1 VYQNRL
7 AVRLKALGYELEYG
21 RNLAIEVKG
30 YTDEYRQVESPRRAE
45 IQVEQERIGQFGY
58 GASDNIALN
67 TRGGKLDLTTDQV
80 RALHREHAAAFGD
93 QPQRAVEAARIHERV
108 AYSAE
113 YRTELAEEAIQFAKH
128 RLSERTTVMEWHEI
142 HRDALRF
149 GRGYITL
156 SDVEQAF
163 ARAGDRGEFR
173 RVEHWRSSAPESRYT
188 TPDLE
193 EKEREILA
201 WMANGRGRAGAIAGR
216 ITRDAFREQFR
227 DHLNDGQKWLVWNL
241 IHSDDR
247 MVGVQGLAGT
257 GKTRAL
263 ATVQQF
269 AEKYGYEVR
278 GIAATSGA
286 VAELRAVGIRADT
299 LAGFALTKEKQLLP
313 RTYLLDEASLTDVH
327 QMSEFLTRLK
337 PADRVVVIG
346 DTRQHGS
353 LGAGRVF
360 TELQEAGIET
370 FHLKKIVRQR
380 EESYREVVEHLSR
393 GQIAEAIGK
402 LEDGGRIHAF
412 PDERVR
418 YQAIAAWYLRDPQHT
433 LVVSPDHRSGEA
445 ISEAIRE
452 ARREVG
458 QLVGESYRARTLDPR
473 SGMTREDLQFAG
485 SYRLGDVVVYAR
497 GLKLGIEKGDRA
509 SVLEVDR
516 DSNAIT
522 VMRESDGRTF
532 RYHPRRSGTTATL
545 YEPAYREFAAGDRV
559 QFTRALREDK
569 IANRTLGIIEQVE
582 PNGDVSIHLDDGRQ
596 WRGNLER
603 MPHLDYGYVMTS
615 YAAQGTTAER
625 VLVHLDT
632 DSPGISRMVN
642 QQLIYVAA
650 SRGREDL
657 QVFVNARE
665 ELVEN
670 LLRREEKATA
680 LAPEEVGRYRAIV

>member
-1 VYQNRL
+1 MT
-7 AVRLKALGYELEYG
+7 AE
-21 RNLAIEVKG
+21 EV
-30 YTDEYRQVESPRRAE
+30 
-45 IQVEQERIGQFGY
+45 
-58 GASDNIALN
+58 L
-67 TRGGKLDLTTDQV
+67 
-80 RALHREHAAAFGD
+80 ALHRAHAEAFGD
-93 QPQRAVEAARIHERV
+93 QPQQVVNAARARERV
-108 AYSAE
+108 VYSTG
-113 YRTELAEEAIQFAKH
+113 YRAELAAEAIEFAKH

-142 HRDALRF
+142 HKDALRF

-156 SDVEQAF
+156 PDVEHAF
-163 ARAGDRGEFR
+163 TRARDRGEFH

-188 TPDLE
+188 TPELE
-193 EKEREILA
+193 AKEREILA
-201 WMANGRGRAGAIAGR
+201 WMANGRRRAGAMAGT
-216 ITRDAFREQFR
+216 ITRDVFREQFQ

-241 IHSDDR
+241 IHAGDR

-269 AEKYGYEVR
+269 AEEYGYEVR
-278 GIAATSGA
+278 GTAATSGA
-286 VAELRAVGIRADT
+286 VAELRAVGIRSDT
-299 LAGFALTKEKQLLP
+299 LAGFALSKEKQLLP

-327 QMSEFLTRLK
+327 QMSAFLRGLK

-360 TELQEAGIET
+360 AELQEAGLET
-370 FHLKKIVRQR
+370 FQLKKIMRQR
-380 EESYREVVEHLSR
+380 HESYHEVVEHLSR

-402 LEDGGRIHAF
+402 LEDAGRIHAF

-445 ISEAIRE
+445 ISDAIRE

-458 QLVGESYRARTLDPR
+458 QLMGESYRARTLDPR
-473 SGMTREDLQFAG
+473 SGMTHEDLQFVG
-485 SYRLGDVVVYAR
+485 SYRVGDVIVYAR
-497 GLKLGIEKGDRA
+497 SVKLGIEKGDRA

-522 VMRESDGRTF
+522 VMRESDGQTF
-532 RYHPRRSGTTATL
+532 RYNPRRTGASATV
-545 YEPAYREFAAGDRV
+545 YEPTYREFAAGDRV
-559 QFTRALREDK
+559 QFTRALREGK
-569 IANRTLGIIEQVE
+569 IANRTLGTLEQVE
-582 PNGDVSIHLDDGRQ
+582 ANGEVWIRLDDGRQ

-632 DSPGISRMVN
+632 DSPGVSRMVN
-642 QQLIYVAA
+642 QQLIYVVA
-650 SRGREDL
+650 SRGRED
-657 QVFVNARE
+657 V
-665 ELVEN
+665 
-670 LLRREEKATA
+670 
-680 LAPEEVGRYRAIV
+680 RYSSMRGKSW